1 MNNIV
6 INLYIVGAKKLY
18 TCNLSLNL
26 SLMDNMT
33 LIYTLIKEDI
43 DNEFILDKHILIY
56 ENISNRKLNL
66 FIKLKELNILENSIL
81 IVY

>member
-1 MNNIV
+1 
-6 INLYIVGAKKLY
+6 
-18 TCNLSLNL
+18 
-26 SLMDNMT
+26 MDNMT
-33 LIYTLIKEDI
+33 LIYTLIREDI